1 MRRVKE
7 RKKERKKE
15 KKEKRK
21 KRKRLIIEIKRE
33 KKGILRGL
41 SRVSLKV
48 GSS

>member
-1 MRRVKE
+1 MQRF
-7 RKKERKKE
+7 KERKKE

-21 KRKRLIIEIKRE
+21 KEEINYRDKERKKR
-33 KKGILRGL
+33 GILHDL